1 MPQRFKKNK
10 PLTRLDKALAAIV
23 LVVTATTGMLGA
35 APAQA
40 QAQVQGTWPDK
51 PLKLVVPYPAG
62 GNADNTARLLAT
74 QLGQRLGQPVVV
86 DNRPGGSGTI
96 GAAAVAKAPADGY
109 TLLLDATAFT
119 VNPSLFPKL
128 PFDAVKDFAPISLV
142 LQVPLL
148 MVVPAASP
156 FQSVADV
163 AKAAKARP
171 GHLTYASAGNG
182 GAQHLAG
189 ELFKQGHKVAITHI
203 PYRGGAPALTD
214 LIGGQVDVM
223 FSATTASGPFVKSGK
238 LRALAITSPRRAEGW
253 EAVPTVAE
261 SGVPGFQVSEWNGLF
276 APAGTP
282 RPVLERLEAETR
294 AIVASP
300 EMKKRFAELGVQGV
314 GSSAQEFSAFLKA
327 ETTKW
332 AEVIRTAGIRID

>member
-1 MPQRFKKNK
+1 MIQIFKTNR
-10 PLTRLDKALAAIV
+10 PLTLVNKALAAMV
-23 LVVTATTGMLGA
+23 LVVSATAGVLSA

-40 QAQVQGTWPDK
+40 QGAWPDK

-74 QLGQRLGQPVVV
+74 QLGQRLGQQVVV

-96 GAAAVAKAPADGY
+96 GAAVVAKAPADGY

-128 PFDAVKDFAPISLV
+128 PFDAAKDFAPISLV

-148 MVVPAASP
+148 MVVPANSP

-189 ELFKQGHKVAITHI
+189 ELFKQGQKVAITHI

-238 LRALAITSPRRAEGW
+238 LRALAISSPRRADGW
-253 EAVPTVAE
+253 DALPTVAE

-294 AIVASP
+294 AIVTSP

-314 GSSAQEFSAFLKA
+314 GSSAQEFSAFLKT

-332 AEVIRTAGIRID
+332 AEVIRTAGIRMD

>member
-1 MPQRFKKNK
+1 MHKNL
-10 PLTRLDKALAAIV
+10 LTSRVGKALAAIGLAVAGATGV
-23 LVVTATTGMLGA
+23 LPATA
-35 APAQA
+35 
-40 QAQVQGTWPDK
+40 QGTWPDK
-51 PLKLVVPYPAG
+51 PIKLVVPYPAG

-74 QLGQRLGQPVVV
+74 QLSTRLGQQVVV

-96 GAAAVAKAPADGY
+96 GATAVAKAPADGY

-119 VNPSLFPKL
+119 VNPSLFAKL

-142 LQVPLL
+142 VQVPLL
-148 MVVPAASP
+148 LVVPASSP
-156 FQSVADV
+156 LQSVADL
-163 AKAAKARP
+163 AKAARATP
-171 GHLTYASAGNG
+171 GRLTYASAGNG

-189 ELFKQGHKVAITHI
+189 ELFKQGEKISLTHI

-223 FSATTASGPFVKSGK
+223 FSATTASGPFVKGGK
-238 LRALAITSPRRAEGW
+238 LRALAITSAQRTEGW
-253 EAVPTVAE
+253 EQLPTLAE
-261 SGVPGFQVSEWNGLF
+261 AGLPGFQVNEWNGLF

-282 RPVLERLEAETR
+282 QPVLQRLEAETR

-314 GSSAQEFSAFLKA
+314 GSSAAEFQAFVKA
-327 ETTKW
+327 ESAKW
-332 AEVIRTAGIRID
+332 AGVVRTSGIRMD

>member
-1 MPQRFKKNK
+1 MTQILKTNR
-10 PLTRLDKALAAIV
+10 PLTLANKALAAMA
-23 LVVTATTGMLGA
+23 LVVTATAGVLSA

-40 QAQVQGTWPDK
+40 QGTWPDK

-74 QLGQRLGQPVVV
+74 QLGQRLGQQVVV

-128 PFDAVKDFAPISLV
+128 PFDAAKDFAPISLV

-148 MVVPAASP
+148 MVVPANSP

-163 AKAAKARP
+163 AKAARARP

-189 ELFKQGHKVAITHI
+189 ELFKQGQKVAITHI

-214 LIGGQVDVM
+214 LIGGPVDLM

-238 LRALAITSPRRAEGW
+238 LRALAISSPRRVEGW
-253 EAVPTVAE
+253 ESVPTVAE

-314 GSSAQEFSAFLKA
+314 GSSAQEFSSFLKA

-332 AEVIRTAGIRID
+332 AEVIRSSGIRMD

>member
-1 MPQRFKKNK
+1 MTQILKTNR
-10 PLTRLDKALAAIV
+10 PLTLANKALAAMA
-23 LVVTATTGMLGA
+23 LVVTATAGVLSA

-40 QAQVQGTWPDK
+40 QGTWPDK

-74 QLGQRLGQPVVV
+74 QLGQRLGQQVVV

-128 PFDAVKDFAPISLV
+128 PFDAAKDFAPISLV

-148 MVVPAASP
+148 MVVPANSP
-156 FQSVADV
+156 FQSVADL
-163 AKAAKARP
+163 AKAARARP

-189 ELFKQGHKVAITHI
+189 ELFKQGQKVAITHI

-238 LRALAITSPRRAEGW
+238 LRALAISSPRRVEGW
-253 EAVPTVAE
+253 ESVPTVAE

-332 AEVIRTAGIRID
+332 AEVIRTSGIRMD

>member
-1 MPQRFKKNK
+1 MIQILKTNR
-10 PLTRLDKALAAIV
+10 PLTLANKALAAMV
-23 LVVTATTGMLGA
+23 LVVTATAGMLSA

-40 QAQVQGTWPDK
+40 QGTWPDK

-74 QLGQRLGQPVVV
+74 QLGQRLGQQVVV

-128 PFDAVKDFAPISLV
+128 PFDATKDFAPISLV

-148 MVVPAASP
+148 MVVPANSP

-163 AKAAKARP
+163 AKAARARP

-189 ELFKQGHKVAITHI
+189 ELFKQGQKVAITHI

-214 LIGGQVDVM
+214 LIGGQVDMM

-238 LRALAITSPRRAEGW
+238 LRALAISSPRRVEGW
-253 EAVPTVAE
+253 ESVPTVAE

-314 GSSAQEFSAFLKA
+314 GSSAQEFSAFLKT
-327 ETTKW
+327 ESTKW
-332 AEVIRTAGIRID
+332 DEVIRTSGIRMD

>member
-1 MPQRFKKNK
+1 MIQILKTNR
-10 PLTRLDKALAAIV
+10 PLTLANKALVAMA
-23 LVVTATTGMLGA
+23 LVVTATAGVLSA

-40 QAQVQGTWPDK
+40 QGTWPDK

-74 QLGQRLGQPVVV
+74 QLGQRLGQQVVV

-96 GAAAVAKAPADGY
+96 GAAVVAKAPADGY

-128 PFDAVKDFAPISLV
+128 PFDAAKDFAPISLV

-148 MVVPAASP
+148 MVVPANSP

-163 AKAAKARP
+163 AKAARARP

-189 ELFKQGHKVAITHI
+189 ELFKQGQKVAITHI

-214 LIGGQVDVM
+214 LIGGQVDMM

-238 LRALAITSPRRAEGW
+238 LRALAISSPRRVEGW
-253 EAVPTVAE
+253 ESVPTAAE

-314 GSSAQEFSAFLKA
+314 GSSAQEFSSFLKA

-332 AEVIRTAGIRID
+332 AEVIRTSGIRMD

>member
-1 MPQRFKKNK
+1 MTQILKTNR
-10 PLTRLDKALAAIV
+10 PLTLANKALAAMA
-23 LVVTATTGMLGA
+23 LVVTATAGVLSA

-40 QAQVQGTWPDK
+40 QGTWPDK

-74 QLGQRLGQPVVV
+74 QLGQRLGQQVVV

-128 PFDAVKDFAPISLV
+128 PFDAAKDFAPISLV

-148 MVVPAASP
+148 MVVPANSP
-156 FQSVADV
+156 FQSVADLV
-163 AKAAKARP
+163 KAAKARP

-189 ELFKQGHKVAITHI
+189 ELFKQGQKVAITHI

-238 LRALAITSPRRAEGW
+238 LRALAISSPRRVEGW
-253 EAVPTVAE
+253 ESVPTVAE

-314 GSSAQEFSAFLKA
+314 GSSAQEFSSFLKA

-332 AEVIRTAGIRID
+332 AEVIRSSGIRMD

>member
-1 MPQRFKKNK
+1 MIQIFKSNR
-10 PLTRLDKALAAIV
+10 PLTLVNKALAAMV
-23 LVVTATTGMLGA
+23 LVVTATAGVLSA

-40 QAQVQGTWPDK
+40 QGAWPDK

-74 QLGQRLGQPVVV
+74 QLGQRLGQQVVV

-96 GAAAVAKAPADGY
+96 GAAVVAKAPADGY

-128 PFDAVKDFAPISLV
+128 PFDAAKDFAPISLV

-148 MVVPAASP
+148 MVVPANSP

-163 AKAAKARP
+163 AKAARARP

-189 ELFKQGHKVAITHI
+189 ELFKQGQKVAITHI

-214 LIGGQVDVM
+214 LIGGQVDLM

-238 LRALAITSPRRAEGW
+238 LRALAISSPRRVEGW
-253 EAVPTVAE
+253 ESVPTVAE

-332 AEVIRTAGIRID
+332 AEVIRTSGIRMD

>member
-1 MPQRFKKNK
+1 MIQRFKKNG
-10 PLTRLDKALAAIV
+10 PLALVNQALAAML
-23 LVVTATTGMLGA
+23 LVVTATAGVLGA

-40 QAQVQGTWPDK
+40 QGAWPDK

-74 QLGQRLGQPVVV
+74 QLGQRLGQQVVV

-128 PFDAVKDFAPISLV
+128 PFDATKDFAPISLV

-148 MVVPAASP
+148 MVVPANSP

-163 AKAAKARP
+163 AKAARARP

-189 ELFKQGHKVAITHI
+189 ELFKQEQKVAITHI

-238 LRALAITSPRRAEGW
+238 LRALAISSPRRVEGW
-253 EAVPTVAE
+253 ESVPTVAE

-314 GSSAQEFSAFLKA
+314 GSSAQEFGAFLKT

-332 AEVIRTAGIRID
+332 AEVIRTSGIRMD

>member
-1 MPQRFKKNK
+1 MIQILKTNR
-10 PLTRLDKALAAIV
+10 PLTLANKALAAMA
-23 LVVTATTGMLGA
+23 LVVTATAGVLSA

-40 QAQVQGTWPDK
+40 QGTWPDK

-74 QLGQRLGQPVVV
+74 QLGHRLGQQVVV

-96 GAAAVAKAPADGY
+96 GAAVVAKAPADGY

-128 PFDAVKDFAPISLV
+128 PFDAAKDFAPISLV

-148 MVVPAASP
+148 MVVPANSP

-163 AKAAKARP
+163 AKAARARP

-189 ELFKQGHKVAITHI
+189 ELFKQGQKVAITHI

-214 LIGGQVDVM
+214 LIGGQVDLM

-238 LRALAITSPRRAEGW
+238 LRALAISSARRTPGW
-253 EAVPTVAE
+253 EQVPTVAE
-261 SGVPGFQVSEWNGLF
+261 SGLKGFQVNEWNGLF

-282 RPVLERLEAETR
+282 QPILQRLETETR

-314 GSSAQEFSAFLKA
+314 GSSAQEFKSFVQSESA
-327 ETTKW
+327 KW
-332 AEVIRTAGIRID
+332 AAVIRTSGIRMD

>member
-1 MPQRFKKNK
+1 MTQILKTNR
-10 PLTRLDKALAAIV
+10 PLTLANKALAAMA
-23 LVVTATTGMLGA
+23 LVVTATAGVLSA

-40 QAQVQGTWPDK
+40 QGTWPDK

-74 QLGQRLGQPVVV
+74 QLGHRLGQQVVV
-86 DNRPGGSGTI
+86 DNRHGGSGTI

-128 PFDAVKDFAPISLV
+128 PFDATKDFAPISLV

-148 MVVPAASP
+148 MVVSANSP

-189 ELFKQGHKVAITHI
+189 ELFKQGQKVAITHI

-214 LIGGQVDVM
+214 LIGGQVDMM

-238 LRALAITSPRRAEGW
+238 LRALAISSPRRVEGW
-253 EAVPTVAE
+253 ESVPTVAE

-282 RPVLERLEAETR
+282 RPVLERLEAEAR

-314 GSSAQEFSAFLKA
+314 GSSAQEFSSFLKA

-332 AEVIRTAGIRID
+332 AEVIRTSGIRMD

>member
-1 MPQRFKKNK
+1 M
-10 PLTRLDKALAAIV
+10 A
-23 LVVTATTGMLGA
+23 LVVTATAGVLSA

-40 QAQVQGTWPDK
+40 QGTWPDK

-74 QLGQRLGQPVVV
+74 QLGHRLGQQVVV

-128 PFDAVKDFAPISLV
+128 PFDAAKDFAPISLV

-148 MVVPAASP
+148 MVVPANSP

-163 AKAAKARP
+163 AKAARARP

-189 ELFKQGHKVAITHI
+189 ELFKQGQKVAITHI

-238 LRALAITSPRRAEGW
+238 LRALAISSPRRVEGW
-253 EAVPTVAE
+253 ESVPTVAE

-332 AEVIRTAGIRID
+332 TEVIRTSGIRMD

>member
-1 MPQRFKKNK
+1 MIQILKTNR
-10 PLTRLDKALAAIV
+10 PLTLANKALAAMA
-23 LVVTATTGMLGA
+23 LVVTATAGVLSA

-40 QAQVQGTWPDK
+40 QGTWPDK

-74 QLGQRLGQPVVV
+74 QLGHRLGQQVVV
-86 DNRPGGSGTI
+86 DNCPGGSGTI

-128 PFDAVKDFAPISLV
+128 PFDAAKDFAPISLV

-148 MVVPAASP
+148 MVVPANSP

-163 AKAAKARP
+163 AKAARARP

-189 ELFKQGHKVAITHI
+189 ELFKQGQKVAMTHI

-214 LIGGQVDVM
+214 LIGGQVDLM

-238 LRALAITSPRRAEGW
+238 LRALAISSPRRVEGW
-253 EAVPTVAE
+253 ESVPTVAE

-314 GSSAQEFSAFLKA
+314 GSSAQEFSSFLKA

-332 AEVIRTAGIRID
+332 AEVIRTSGIRMD

>member
-1 MPQRFKKNK
+1 MTQILKTNR
-10 PLTRLDKALAAIV
+10 PLTLANKALAAMA
-23 LVVTATTGMLGA
+23 LVVTATAGVLSA

-40 QAQVQGTWPDK
+40 QGTWPDK

-74 QLGQRLGQPVVV
+74 QLGQRLGQQVVV

-128 PFDAVKDFAPISLV
+128 PFDAAKDFAPISLV

-148 MVVPAASP
+148 MVVSANSP

-189 ELFKQGHKVAITHI
+189 ELFKQGQKVAITHI

-214 LIGGQVDVM
+214 LIGGQVDMM

-238 LRALAITSPRRAEGW
+238 LRALAISSPRRVEGW
-253 EAVPTVAE
+253 ESVPTVAE

-300 EMKKRFAELGVQGV
+300 EMKKRFAELGV
-314 GSSAQEFSAFLKA
+314 
-327 ETTKW
+327 
-332 AEVIRTAGIRID
+332 

>member
-1 MPQRFKKNK
+1 MIQIFKTNG
-10 PLTRLDKALAAIV
+10 PLTLVNKALAAIV
-23 LVVTATTGMLGA
+23 LVVGATAGVLSA

-40 QAQVQGTWPDK
+40 QGAWPDK

-74 QLGQRLGQPVVV
+74 QLGQRLGQQVVV

-96 GAAAVAKAPADGY
+96 GAAVVAKAPADGY

-128 PFDAVKDFAPISLV
+128 PFDAAKDFAPISLV

-148 MVVPAASP
+148 MVVPANSP

-163 AKAAKARP
+163 AKAARARP

-189 ELFKQGHKVAITHI
+189 ELFKQGQKVAITHI

-238 LRALAITSPRRAEGW
+238 LRALAISPPRRVEGW
-253 EAVPTVAE
+253 ESVPTVAE

-314 GSSAQEFSAFLKA
+314 GSSAQEFSSFLKA

-332 AEVIRTAGIRID
+332 AEVIRTSGIRMD

>member
-1 MPQRFKKNK
+1 MIRIFKTNR
-10 PLTRLDKALAAIV
+10 PRTLVNKALAAMV
-23 LVVTATTGMLGA
+23 LVVSATAGVLGA

-40 QAQVQGTWPDK
+40 QGTWPDK

-74 QLGQRLGQPVVV
+74 QLGQRLGQQVVV

-96 GAAAVAKAPADGY
+96 GAAVVAKAPADGY

-128 PFDAVKDFAPISLV
+128 PFDAAKDFAPISLV

-148 MVVPAASP
+148 MVVPANSP

-163 AKAAKARP
+163 AKAARARP

-182 GAQHLAG
+182 GAQHLEG
-189 ELFKQGHKVAITHI
+189 ELFKQGQKVAITHI

-214 LIGGQVDVM
+214 LIGGQVDMM

-238 LRALAITSPRRAEGW
+238 LRALAISSPRRVEGW
-253 EAVPTVAE
+253 ESVPTVAE

-314 GSSAQEFSAFLKA
+314 GSSAQEFSSFLKA

-332 AEVIRTAGIRID
+332 AEVIRTSGIRMD

>member
-1 MPQRFKKNK
+1 MTQILKTNR
-10 PLTRLDKALAAIV
+10 PLTLANKALAAMA
-23 LVVTATTGMLGA
+23 LVVTATAGVLSA

-40 QAQVQGTWPDK
+40 QGTWPDK

-74 QLGQRLGQPVVV
+74 QLGQRLGQQVVV
-86 DNRPGGSGTI
+86 DNRHGGSGTI

-128 PFDAVKDFAPISLV
+128 PFDAAKDFAPISLV

-148 MVVPAASP
+148 MVVSANSP

-189 ELFKQGHKVAITHI
+189 ELFKQGQKVAITHI

-214 LIGGQVDVM
+214 LIGGQVDMM

-238 LRALAITSPRRAEGW
+238 LRALAISSPRRVEGW
-253 EAVPTVAE
+253 ESVPTVAE

-282 RPVLERLEAETR
+282 RPVLERLEAEAR

-314 GSSAQEFSAFLKA
+314 GSSAQEFSSFLKA

-332 AEVIRTAGIRID
+332 AEVIRTSGIRMD

>member
-1 MPQRFKKNK
+1 MQFNKKR
-10 PLTRLDKALAAIV
+10 RLALVQQALAAIS
-23 LVVTATTGMLGA
+23 LVAIGL
-35 APAQA
+35 PAQA
-40 QAQVQGTWPDK
+40 QNWPER
-51 PLKLVVPYPAG
+51 PIKLVVPYPAG

-74 QLGQRLGQPVVV
+74 QLSDRLGQQVVV

-119 VNPSLFPKL
+119 VNPSLFAKL
-128 PFDAVKDFAPISLV
+128 PFDAAKDFAPISLV
-142 LQVPLL
+142 MQAPLL
-148 MVVPAASP
+148 LVVPAASP
-156 FQSVADV
+156 FKTVADV
-163 AKAAKARP
+163 VQAAKARP
-171 GHLTYASAGNG
+171 GQLTYASAGNG

-189 ELFKQGHKVAITHI
+189 ELFKQGAKVSMTHI

-214 LIGGQVDVM
+214 LIGGQVDLM

-238 LRALAITSPRRAEGW
+238 LRALAISSARRTPGW
-253 EAVPTVAE
+253 EQVPTVAE
-261 SGVPGFQVSEWNGLF
+261 SGLKGFQVNEWNGLF

-282 RPVLERLEAETR
+282 QPILQRLETETR

-314 GSSAQEFSAFLKA
+314 GSSAQEFKSFVQSESA
-327 ETTKW
+327 KW
-332 AEVIRTAGIRID
+332 AAVIRTSGIRMD

>member
-1 MPQRFKKNK
+1 MTQILKTNR
-10 PLTRLDKALAAIV
+10 PLTLANKALAAMA
-23 LVVTATTGMLGA
+23 LVVTATAGVLSA

-40 QAQVQGTWPDK
+40 QGTWPDK

-74 QLGQRLGQPVVV
+74 QLGQRLGQQVVV

-128 PFDAVKDFAPISLV
+128 PFDAAKDFAPISLV

-148 MVVPAASP
+148 MVVPANSP

-163 AKAAKARP
+163 VKAAKARP

-189 ELFKQGHKVAITHI
+189 ELFKQGQKVAITHI

-214 LIGGQVDVM
+214 LIGGQVNLM

-238 LRALAITSPRRAEGW
+238 LRALAISSPRRVEGW
-253 EAVPTVAE
+253 ESVPTVAE

-282 RPVLERLEAETR
+282 RPVLERLEAEAR

-314 GSSAQEFSAFLKA
+314 GSSAQEFSSFLKA

-332 AEVIRTAGIRID
+332 AEVIRTSGIRMD

>member
-1 MPQRFKKNK
+1 MIQILKTNR
-10 PLTRLDKALAAIV
+10 PLTLANKALAAMA
-23 LVVTATTGMLGA
+23 LVVTATAGVLSA

-40 QAQVQGTWPDK
+40 QGTWPDK

-74 QLGQRLGQPVVV
+74 QLGQRLGQQVVV

-96 GAAAVAKAPADGY
+96 GAAVVAKAPADGY

-128 PFDAVKDFAPISLV
+128 PFDAAKDFAPISLV

-148 MVVPAASP
+148 MVVPANSP
-156 FQSVADV
+156 FQSVADLV
-163 AKAAKARP
+163 KAAKARP

-189 ELFKQGHKVAITHI
+189 ELFKQGQKVAITHI

-238 LRALAITSPRRAEGW
+238 LRPLAISSPRRVEGW
-253 EAVPTVAE
+253 ESVPTVAE

-314 GSSAQEFSAFLKA
+314 GSSAQEFSSFLKA

-332 AEVIRTAGIRID
+332 AEVIRTSGIRMD

>member
-1 MPQRFKKNK
+1 MNKSFKPERPVALIRN
-10 PLTRLDKALAAIV
+10 ALAAIGFV
-23 LVVTATTGMLGA
+23 AIGATAALPA
-35 APAQA
+35 LAQA
-40 QAQVQGTWPDK
+40 TWPDK

-74 QLGQRLGQPVVV
+74 QLGQRLGQQVVV

-128 PFDAVKDFAPISLV
+128 PFDANKDFAPISLV

-148 MVVPAASP
+148 MVVPATSP

-189 ELFKQGHKVAITHI
+189 ELFKQGKKVAITHI

-238 LRALAITSPRRAEGW
+238 LRALAITAPRRAEGW
-253 EAVPTVAE
+253 EAIPTVAE

-282 RPVLERLEAETR
+282 RPVLDRLEAETR
-294 AIVASP
+294 TIVASP

-332 AEVIRTAGIRID
+332 AEVIRTSGIRID

>member
-1 MPQRFKKNK
+1 MIQILKTNR
-10 PLTRLDKALAAIV
+10 PLTLANKALAAMA
-23 LVVTATTGMLGA
+23 LVVTATAGVLSA

-40 QAQVQGTWPDK
+40 QGTWPDK

-74 QLGQRLGQPVVV
+74 QLGHRLGQQVVV

-119 VNPSLFPKL
+119 INPSLFPKL
-128 PFDAVKDFAPISLV
+128 PFDAAKDFAPISLV

-148 MVVPAASP
+148 MVVSANSP

-163 AKAAKARP
+163 AKAARARP

-189 ELFKQGHKVAITHI
+189 ELFKQGQKVAITHI

-214 LIGGQVDVM
+214 LIGGQVDLM

-238 LRALAITSPRRAEGW
+238 LRALAISSPRRVEGW
-253 EAVPTVAE
+253 ESVPTVAE

-314 GSSAQEFSAFLKA
+314 GSSAQEFSSFLKA

-332 AEVIRTAGIRID
+332 AEVIRTSGIRMD

>member
-1 MPQRFKKNK
+1 MIQILKTNR
-10 PLTRLDKALAAIV
+10 PLTLANKALAAMA
-23 LVVTATTGMLGA
+23 LVVTATAGVLSA

-40 QAQVQGTWPDK
+40 QGTWPDK

-74 QLGQRLGQPVVV
+74 QLGHRLGQQVVV

-128 PFDAVKDFAPISLV
+128 PFDAAKDFAPISLV

-148 MVVPAASP
+148 MVVPANSP
-156 FQSVADV
+156 FQSVADL
-163 AKAAKARP
+163 AKAARARP

-189 ELFKQGHKVAITHI
+189 ELFKQGQKVAITHI

-214 LIGGQVDVM
+214 LIGGQVDMM

-238 LRALAITSPRRAEGW
+238 LRALAISSPRRVEGW
-253 EAVPTVAE
+253 ESVPTVAE

-282 RPVLERLEAETR
+282 RPVLERLEAEAR

-314 GSSAQEFSAFLKA
+314 GSSAQEFSSFLKA

-332 AEVIRTAGIRID
+332 AEVIRTSGIRMD